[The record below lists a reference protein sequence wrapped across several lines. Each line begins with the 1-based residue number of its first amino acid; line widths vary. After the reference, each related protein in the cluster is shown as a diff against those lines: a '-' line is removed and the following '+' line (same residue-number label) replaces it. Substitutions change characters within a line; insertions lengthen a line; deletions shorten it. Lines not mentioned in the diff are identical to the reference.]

1 MTIMEKPFARN
12 PQYWQKFGWG
22 IIMALLGA
30 LGTLA
35 FAILMTLGLGL
46 VWSWLD
52 PSDVQAFSGN
62 WKIVAIMTA
71 AGLIVGLIHHFTHA
85 EEANVF
91 RAVIEGRLEPK
102 GLPASLLVSLISLV
116 GGFSLGPEVPS
127 GMFAGGLATWI
138 SEKRK
143 MSEELK
149 DSNVKSG
156 VVSAYGGLF
165 TSPISFV
172 LMLLE
177 LPHKQSPV
185 YFGVLAIASVASVIG
200 FSIFYALAGNEYANL
215 LRILD
220 LPTYTLEVWM
230 LGAAVLF
237 SVLGVALA
245 MVYAFMLGSLKRLTA
260 PLAKQPILRSTLG
273 GFLLGLLAMA
283 LPLTLFLGGNGMLF
297 VTEHGAQMGL
307 VLVIVM
313 VFAKMLATSGA
324 LSTGFIGG
332 PIFPLLFT
340 GATVGTA
347 VNLIFPGIPLALAV
361 GCSMA
366 ALTGAL
372 LPAPFMI
379 SLVVLLVTGINSL
392 EAVPVLLAGVL
403 SHSIVAGF
411 GLIKPPPAKKPAP
424 TATAVGP
431 ESGQTPNKE
440 A

>member
-1 MTIMEKPFARN
+1 MEKSFARN

-52 PSDVQAFSGN
+52 PNDVQAFSGN
-62 WKIVAIMTA
+62 WQIVAIMTA

-102 GLPASLLVSLISLV
+102 GIPAALLVSLVSLA

-127 GMFAGGLATWI
+127 GMLAGGLATWI

-143 MSEELK
+143 MSEEFR

-177 LPHKQSPV
+177 LPHKQSPA

-200 FSIFYALAGNEYANL
+200 FSIFYALAGNEYASL

-220 LPTYTLEVWM
+220 MPTYTLEDWM

-237 SVLGVALA
+237 SGLGVALA
-245 MVYAFMLGSLKRLTA
+245 LVYAGMLGSLKRLAA

-379 SLVVLLVTGINSL
+379 TLVVLLVTGINSL
-392 EAVPVLLAGVL
+392 EAVPVLVAGVL
-403 SHSIVAGF
+403 SHAIVVGF
-411 GLIKPPPAKKPAP
+411 DLIKPPPAKKPAP
-424 TATAVGP
+424 TAAAVGP
-431 ESGQTPNKE
+431 ESGLTPDR
-440 A
+440 

>member
-1 MTIMEKPFARN
+1 MQELFARN
-12 PQYWQKFGWG
+12 PQYWRQLGWG
-22 IIMALLGA
+22 AIMALLGV

-46 VWSWLD
+46 IWSWLD
-52 PSDVQAFSGN
+52 PNDVQAFSGN
-62 WKIVAIMTA
+62 WKIVAILTG
-71 AGLIVGLIHHFTHA
+71 AGLIVGLIHHFTNA
-85 EEANVF
+85 EGANVF
-91 RAVIEGRLEPK
+91 LSVIKGRLEPK
-102 GLPASLLVSLISLV
+102 GVPAVLLVSLISLA

-127 GMFAGGLATWI
+127 GMLAGGLATWI

-143 MSEELK
+143 MSAEFR

-156 VVSAYGGLF
+156 IVSAYSGLF

-177 LPHKQSPV
+177 LPHKQSPL
-185 YFGVLAIASVASVIG
+185 YFGVLAIAAVASIIG
-200 FSIFYALAGNEYANL
+200 FSLFYALAGNEYADL

-230 LGAAVLF
+230 FGVAVLL
-237 SVLGVALA
+237 SGLGVALA
-245 MVYAFMLGSLKRLTA
+245 MVYALMLGFLKRLTG
-260 PLAKQPILRSTLG
+260 PLVNQPILRSTLG

-283 LPLTLFLGGNGMLF
+283 LPLTLFLGGSGMTF
-297 VTEHGAQMGL
+297 VTDHGAEMGL
-307 VLVIVM
+307 ILVVVM
-313 VFAKMLATSGA
+313 VFAKMLATTGA

-340 GATVGTA
+340 GAAAGTA

-379 SLVVLLVTGINSL
+379 SLIVLLVTGINSL

-403 SHSIVAGF
+403 SHAIVAGF
-411 GLIKPPPAKKPAP
+411 GLIKPPPAKKPAL
-424 TATAVGP
+424 TAVADDP
-431 ESGQTPNKE
+431 ESGQTQNKE

>member
-1 MTIMEKPFARN
+1 MQEPFARN
-12 PQYWQKFGWG
+12 PQYWRQLGWG
-22 IIMALLGA
+22 VIMALLGA

-46 VWSWLD
+46 LWSWLD
-52 PSDVQAFSGN
+52 PNDVQAFSGN
-62 WKIVAIMTA
+62 WKIVAIMTG
-71 AGLIVGLIHHFTHA
+71 AGLIVGLIHHFTNA

-91 RAVIEGRLEPK
+91 LAVIKGRLEPK
-102 GLPASLLVSLISLV
+102 GVPAALLVSLISLA

-127 GMFAGGLATWI
+127 GMLAGGLATWI

-143 MSEELK
+143 MSEEFR

-165 TSPISFV
+165 TSPIAFV

-177 LPHKQSPV
+177 LPHKQSPL
-185 YFGVLAIASVASVIG
+185 YFGVLAIAAVASIIG
-200 FSIFYALAGNEYANL
+200 FSIFYALAGNEYADL

-230 LGAAVLF
+230 LGASILF
-237 SVLGVALA
+237 SGLGVALA
-245 MVYAFMLGSLKRLTA
+245 MVYAFMLGSLKRLTV
-260 PLAKQPILRSTLG
+260 PLVKQPILRSTLG
-273 GFLLGLLAMA
+273 GFFLGLLAMA
-283 LPLTLFLGGNGMLF
+283 LPLTLFLGGSGMTF
-297 VTEHGAQMGL
+297 VTDHGAEMGL
-307 VLVIVM
+307 ILVVVM
-313 VFAKMLATSGA
+313 VFAKMLATTGA

-340 GATVGTA
+340 GAAAGTA

-411 GLIKPPPAKKPAP
+411 GLITPPPAKKPAN
-424 TATAVGP
+424 
-431 ESGQTPNKE
+431 QK
-440 A
+440 

>member
-1 MTIMEKPFARN
+1 MQELFARN
-12 PQYWQKFGWG
+12 PQYWRQLGWG
-22 IIMALLGA
+22 AIMALLGV

-46 VWSWLD
+46 LWSWLD
-52 PSDVQAFSGN
+52 PNDVQAFSGN
-62 WKIVAIMTA
+62 WKIVAILTG
-71 AGLIVGLIHHFTHA
+71 AGLIVGLIHHFTNA

-91 RAVIEGRLEPK
+91 LSVIKGRLEPK
-102 GLPASLLVSLISLV
+102 GVPAVLLVSLISLA

-127 GMFAGGLATWI
+127 GMLAGGLATWI

-143 MSEELK
+143 MSAEFR

-156 VVSAYGGLF
+156 IVSAYSGLF

-177 LPHKQSPV
+177 LPHKQSPL
-185 YFGVLAIASVASVIG
+185 YFGVLAIAAVASIIG
-200 FSIFYALAGNEYANL
+200 FSLFYALAGNEYADL

-230 LGAAVLF
+230 FGVAVLL
-237 SVLGVALA
+237 SGLGVALA
-245 MVYAFMLGSLKRLTA
+245 MVYALMLGFLKRLTG
-260 PLAKQPILRSTLG
+260 PLVNQPILRSTLG

-283 LPLTLFLGGNGMLF
+283 LPLTLFLGGSGMTF
-297 VTEHGAQMGL
+297 VTDHGAEMGL
-307 VLVIVM
+307 ILVVVM
-313 VFAKMLATSGA
+313 VFAKMLATTGA

-340 GATVGTA
+340 GAAAGTA

-379 SLVVLLVTGINSL
+379 SLIVLLVTGINSL

-403 SHSIVAGF
+403 SHAIVAGF
-411 GLIKPPPAKKPAP
+411 GLIKPPPAKKPAL
-424 TATAVGP
+424 TAAADDP
-431 ESGQTPNKE
+431 ESGQTQNKE